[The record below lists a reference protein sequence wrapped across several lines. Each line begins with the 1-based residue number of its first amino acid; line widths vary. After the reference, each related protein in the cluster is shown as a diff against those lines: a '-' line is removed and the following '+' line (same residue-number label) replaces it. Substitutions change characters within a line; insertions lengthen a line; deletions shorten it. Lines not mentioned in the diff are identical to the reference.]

1 MTELEIENIKN
12 VDIDNEK
19 EEKPKKRRGRPRKE
33 EGKHS
38 KDPEQCQ
45 AYQKQY
51 YEKNKEKLLKDLKE
65 KVTCQLCGKQ
75 TSKCNLLTHQRSSK
89 CKVSHYVAQGEK
101 LDKLVTEFS
110 KLKKQKEKL
119 KDKAGPEILNR
130 LKEIFF
136 EIKKI

>member
-1 MTELEIENIKN
+1 MTESEIENIKN
-12 VDIDNEK
+12 VDIDIEV

-65 KVTCQLCGKQ
+65 KVTCELCGKV

-89 CKVSHYVAQGEK
+89 CKNTHYLAQGEK
-101 LDKLVTEFS
+101 LDKLIGEFS
-110 KLKKQKEKL
+110 KLRKKEKL
-119 KDKAGPEILNR
+119 KNKTDPEIQNR
-130 LKEIFF
+130 LKEIVF
-136 EIKKI
+136 ELRKV